1 MDQFLEEIYGGESP
15 IALTVYLPCLNE
27 ERRVAGALDKIFAS
41 AQRTNTNIEVIVF
54 DDNSTDRTSEVVRD
68 YQRRSPELNLRLITL
83 PKNRGLGRNFID
95 GAFIGKGTYYRTV
108 AGDDYELPEAHD
120 AIMRSLGEAD
130 IIIPA
135 YRDVIGRSA
144 FRTVLSKTFT
154 MIVNL
159 ISGNSIEY
167 YNGFA
172 AYRRWQVMRF
182 AVESTGFGFQAEMI
196 TRLIGEGATYKE
208 VPLTATAQPGSKALR
223 LRNFVSVG
231 FSFVRIL
238 ARRISR
244 AW

>member
-1 MDQFLEEIYGGESP
+1 M
-15 IALTVYLPCLNE
+15 PCLNE
-27 ERRVAGALDKIFAS
+27 EKRVAGALDKIFAS
-41 AQRTNTNIEVIVF
+41 AQRTNTMIEVIVF
-54 DDNSTDRTSEVVRD
+54 NDGSTDRTGEVVRD
-68 YQRRSPELNLRLITL
+68 YQGRHPDLNIRLISL
-83 PKNRGLGRNFID
+83 AKNRGLGRNFID
-95 GAFIGKGTYYRTV
+95 GAFIGKGNYYRTV

-120 AIMRSLGEAD
+120 AIMRALGEAD

-135 YRDVIGRSA
+135 YRNVIGRTA
-144 FRTVLSKTFT
+144 FREALSKTFT
-154 MIVNL
+154 GIVNL
-159 ISGNSIEY
+159 LSGNAIEY
-167 YNGFA
+167 YNGFP

-208 VPLTATAQPGSKALR
+208 IPLTATAQPGSKALR

-238 ARRISR
+238 ARRLSR